1 MAACKTLLNN
11 SQLKIRQ
18 TSDLYDSVI
27 TIIFDALK
35 DGDPMGYQQARIKV
49 DFKLRMRD
57 RESLDADVI
66 YVSVQLVAV
75 NKEPTSYATGNYQR
89 DIAQARFDG
98 WSLGDVLEDPTV
110 ALFENLVS
118 AKPEERYAVLA
129 RNFTSAKHSQSA

>member
-1 MAACKTLLNN
+1 
-11 SQLKIRQ
+11 
-18 TSDLYDSVI
+18 
-27 TIIFDALK
+27 
-35 DGDPMGYQQARIKV
+35 MGYQQARIKV

-66 YVSVQLVAV
+66 YVSVQLVPV
-75 NKEPTSYATGNYQR
+75 NKEPISYATGNYQR

-98 WSLGDVLEDPTV
+98 WSLGDVLEDPAV
-110 ALFENLVS
+110 ALFESLVS

>member
-1 MAACKTLLNN
+1 MFN
-11 SQLKIRQ
+11 
-18 TSDLYDSVI
+18 DS
-27 TIIFDALK
+27 K
-35 DGDPMGYQQARIKV
+35 DRNPMGYQQARIKV

-66 YVSVQLVAV
+66 YVSVQLAPV

-110 ALFENLVS
+110 ALFESLVN

>member
-1 MAACKTLLNN
+1 MP
-11 SQLKIRQ
+11 
-18 TSDLYDSVI
+18 I
-27 TIIFDALK
+27 TIIFSGLNDRN
-35 DGDPMGYQQARIKV
+35 PMGYQQARIRV

-66 YVSVQLVAV
+66 YVSVQLLPV

-110 ALFENLVS
+110 ALFESLVN

-129 RNFTSAKHSQSA
+129 RNFNSAKHSQSA